1 MCRKH
6 LKVTD
11 ALKIAFSLALFQGT
25 MPVIGWLIGDTF
37 KEMIMQADHWFA
49 FGLLLFLGIRMI
61 YEGRIPPQKKKI
73 KNPTRWRVLVGMSV
87 ATSIDA
93 LAIGIGFSFFVE
105 QILFPAVLIGTV
117 TFVVSLSGI
126 YMGRKLGTRLA
137 GIAEIAG
144 GIILILIG
152 TKILI
157 EHLFFA

>member
-1 MCRKH
+1 
-6 LKVTD
+6 
-11 ALKIAFSLALFQGT
+11 
-25 MPVIGWLIGDTF
+25 
-37 KEMIMQADHWFA
+37 MQADHWFA

>member
-73 KNPTRWRVLVGMSV
+73 KNSTRWRVLVGMSV

-105 QILFPAVLIGTV
+105 QILFPALLIGTV